1 MFGPSDFS
9 ARGESGQRAR
19 CQCQPV
25 SQGGIGAAPRLPPS
39 RAARPRDCRPS
50 TVSISRCWAGRVQ
63 TGGASRF
70 SATSHPCG
78 PGGPH
83 RSAKYQGD
91 LRANE

>member
-39 RAARPRDCRPS
+39 RAARPRDCSAQHRLDLAVLGRP
-50 TVSISRCWAGRVQ
+50 RADGGRVKVLRHVPPMR
-63 TGGASRF
+63 SRR
-70 SATSHPCG
+70 AAPLG
-78 PGGPH
+78 QVPGGL
-83 RSAKYQGD
+83 KG
-91 LRANE
+91 